1 MPLGIRTSFKEDL
14 QTSSAAL
21 VYGETLRLPGE
32 FFESSEGGTTDLTE
46 FSARLKNIAEKLR
59 PMPASRHAKPKVFI
73 YKELATTEYVFLR
86 EDALRGALQP
96 AYSGPYKVL
105 TRGDKTFKLHIKG
118 KEITVSIDRI
128 KPAFV
133 LSEQSEEPLP
143 NIQKDYVTR
152 SGRKVKFTRL
162 DHP

>member
-1 MPLGIRTSFKEDL
+1 M
-14 QTSSAAL
+14 
-21 VYGETLRLPGE
+21 
-32 FFESSEGGTTDLTE
+32 TE

-59 PMPASRHAKPKVFI
+59 PVPASRHAKPKVFI

-105 TRGDKTFKLHIKG
+105 TRGDKNFKLDVKG
-118 KEITVSIDRI
+118 KEVTVSIDRV

-133 LSEQSEEPLP
+133 LSEQSEEPSP
-143 NIQKDYVTR
+143 IIQKDYVTR
-152 SGRKVKFTRL
+152 SGRQIKFTHF